1 MNTIVLPTADRTCP
15 VIIRNDF
22 IFKSF
27 LHLHSNNKIKSRKKM
42 DDRMLVVELY
52 LNTSEWTTLLTLSD
66 LANSKLS
73 GSLEEKQRACLTE

>member
-1 MNTIVLPTADRTCP
+1 
-15 VIIRNDF
+15 
-22 IFKSF
+22 
-27 LHLHSNNKIKSRKKM
+27 M